1 MSWLIVRE
9 GNIDDSDC
17 EPYYILS
24 EVGEDGIAEI
34 FIQDEPL
41 EKIQRIKS
49 ALEWQDALGSGVMS
63 LAQEGITV
71 SPITGKI
78 TKKRKP
84 TPKFE
89 LVIEKKGKK

>member
-9 GNIDDSDC
+9 GNIDDPDC
-17 EPYYILS
+17 EPFYALS
-24 EVGEDGIAEI
+24 EMGEDGVAEI

-41 EKIQRIKS
+41 DKIQRIKS

-63 LAQEGITV
+63 LAQEGITI